1 MVKMVLMVMLKI
13 MTILMV
19 MMLNMIHFLR
29 FDKAS
34 PSPTGAENGIL
45 ALKKGSKEGLQGDKK
60 KAESRSIRV
69 KNSFFV
75 PKMPVICWIF
85 PPQNL
90 EVPLSPVKISHW
102 TKLIKIFIQ

>member
-1 MVKMVLMVMLKI
+1 MVKMVLMAMLKI
-13 MTILMV
+13 M

-45 ALKKGSKEGLQGDKK
+45 AVKKGSKEGFQIQGDKK

-85 PPQNL
+85 PPRIWRY
-90 EVPLSPVKISHW
+90 PSP
-102 TKLIKIFIQ
+102 Q